1 MILVFCELK
10 DGQVRKPSIEALS
23 EGRRLADAAGKQ
35 LGALFAGPACA
46 GAAEAAKYGAD
57 VILTCEGPTLASYS
71 SDAYATVLSDAVKAK
86 GATVL
91 LAAATAVGK
100 DVAPR
105 AAARLAAGYASDVTG
120 LSMVDSKL
128 QAIRPVYAGKA
139 FATTTFASAVQ
150 VATTRPNVFPA
161 AEKAGAGAMES
172 MPAPAGDFKSVV
184 KEILAKAGGKVDLSE
199 ANVIV
204 SGGRGMKDGANFKI
218 LEDLA
223 DALGGVVGASRAAV
237 DAGWGLPHSMQV
249 GQTGKVVS
257 PTLYI
262 ACGISGA
269 IQHIAGMSGSKYI
282 VAINKDPEAPIF
294 KLADYGI
301 VADLFDVVPELTKAA
316 KAMGIGSH

>member
-10 DGQVRKPSIEALS
+10 DGQIRKPSAEALS
-23 EGRRLADAAGKQ
+23 EGRRLADASGKK
-35 LGALFAGPACA
+35 LGALFAGASCA
-46 GAAEAAKYGAD
+46 GSAEAAKYGAD
-57 VILTCEGPTLASYS
+57 VILTAEGASLASYS
-71 SDAYATVLSDAVKAK
+71 SDAFAQLVADAVQAK

-91 LAAATAVGK
+91 LAAATAMGK

-105 AAARLAAGYASDVTG
+105 AAARMGAGYASDVTG
-120 LSMVDSKL
+120 LAMVDGKL
-128 QAIRPVYAGKA
+128 QAVRPVYAGKA
-139 FATTTFASAVQ
+139 FATTTFTSTVQ
-150 VATTRPNVFPA
+150 VATTRPNVFA
-161 AEKAGAGAMES
+161 LAEKAGAGAAES
-172 MPAPAGDFKSVV
+172 LAAPAGSFKSIV
-184 KEILAKAGGKVDLSE
+184 KEILAKAGGKVDLTE

-269 IQHIAGMSGSKYI
+269 IQHIAGMSGSKFI
-282 VAINKDPEAPIF
+282 VASNKDPEAPIF
-294 KLADYGI
+294 KLASYGI
-301 VADLFDVVPELTKAA
+301 VGDLFEVVPELTKAA
-316 KAMGIGSH
+316 KAMGIGKG